1 VKSLLTPR
9 MLDRLTRLDVNPRR
23 AAGGGGA
30 GDHQSGAAGVGS
42 LFREH
47 RPYAPGDDLRY
58 VDWNAYGRLRSLN
71 VKVFEKE
78 ENLDALALI
87 DRSASMGEGPG
98 SKLEVALRVVASL
111 GAVGLAR
118 GAAARIHAFP
128 ELGAA
133 QAGSLRPMYRGRRD
147 IDAFMRALTTIPG
160 GGTEP
165 MGTALRSAFPRVR
178 PRGMALVLTDFLD
191 PAEGPGGWRR
201 AIDYLIYRRVQ
212 VAAVHLVSPEE
223 RDPGALGA
231 VRFVDSETGEEV
243 VIDVDE
249 GMRKRYC
256 ERFAQHVREV
266 RAYLRAKE
274 VRHVVFE
281 SGMTEGDVVRRLL
294 AIGLIK

>member
-1 VKSLLTPR
+1 MTALLTPR
-9 MLDRLTRLDVNPRR
+9 MMDRLTRLDVNPGR

-30 GDHQSGAAGVGS
+30 GDRAAGMAGVGS

-58 VDWNAYGRLRSLN
+58 VDWNAYGRLRSLH

-78 ENLDALALI
+78 ENLDAMALI

-98 SKLEVALRVVASL
+98 SKLEVALRVVATL

-118 GAAARIHAFP
+118 GAAARLHAFP
-128 ELGAA
+128 DVRATKAMAA
-133 QAGSLRPMYRGRRD
+133 RSVYRGRRD
-147 IDAFMRALTTIPG
+147 IDAFMRALESVPG

-178 PRGMALVLTDFLD
+178 PRGMALVLTDFMD

-201 AIDYLIYRRVQ
+201 AIDYLVYRRVR
-212 VAAVHLVSPEE
+212 VAAMHVVSPEE

-249 GMRKRYC
+249 ATRARYR
-256 ERFAQHVREV
+256 ERFERHVREV

-281 SGMTEGDVVRRLL
+281 SGMTEEDVVRRLL

>member
-1 VKSLLTPR
+1 MSVLLTPR
-9 MLDRLTRLDVNPRR
+9 MMDRLTRLDVNPRR

-30 GDHQSGAAGVGS
+30 GDRLAGMAGVGS

-98 SKLEVALRVVASL
+98 SKLEVALRVVAAL

-128 ELGAA
+128 DVPGRHVAVR
-133 QAGSLRPMYRGRRD
+133 SIYRGRRD
-147 IDAFMRALTTIPG
+147 IDAFIRTLESVTG

-165 MGTALRSAFPRVR
+165 MGTALRAAFPRVR
-178 PRGMALVLTDFLD
+178 PRGMAMVLTDFMD
-191 PAEGPGGWRR
+191 PAEGAGGWRR
-201 AIDYLIYRRVQ
+201 AIDYLVYRRVR
-212 VAAVHLVSPEE
+212 VAAVHMVSAEE

-249 GMRKRYC
+249 KMRARYRAHF
-256 ERFAQHVREV
+256 ESHIREV

-281 SGMTEGDVVRRLL
+281 AGMTEDDVVRRLL

>member
-1 VKSLLTPR
+1 MTSLLTPR
-9 MLDRLTRLDVNPRR
+9 MMDRLTRLDVNPRR

-30 GDHQSGAAGVGS
+30 GDRASGVAGIGS

-47 RPYAPGDDLRY
+47 RDYSAGDDLRY

-98 SKLEVALRVVASL
+98 SKLEVALRVVAAL

-128 ELGAA
+128 DV
-133 QAGSLRPMYRGRRD
+133 QATKAMSARAVYRGRRD
-147 IDAFMRALTTIPG
+147 VDAFMRALQSIPG
-160 GGTEP
+160 GGKEP

-178 PRGMALVLTDFLD
+178 PRGMAMVLTDFLD
-191 PAEGPGGWRR
+191 PADGPGGWRR
-201 AIDYLIYRRVQ
+201 AIDYLVYRRVR
-212 VAAVHLVSPEE
+212 VAAVHMVAPEE

-231 VRFVDSETGEEV
+231 VRFVDSETGEEI

-249 GMRKRYC
+249 SVRARY
-256 ERFAQHVREV
+256 RAHFDQHIREV

-281 SGMTEGDVVRRLL
+281 SGMTEDDVVRRLL